1 MSVIIIVLPKLDNA
15 KNIKRIL
22 LTHGFQS
29 AVACS
34 SGASALQMAGQ
45 YECGIVL
52 SGYHLSDM
60 YYVELMENLPESYE
74 LVLLGSPEKVAD
86 AGSGT
91 LALTTPLK
99 SYDLLNTVE
108 MVLGQIEHRYRKRK
122 VIKKRSAKE
131 ENYIRNAKYL
141 LMERNH
147 LTEQEAYRYLQKS
160 SMDNGTNMVETAQM
174 VLLLMFRSVY
184 KELHAD
190 RETGC

>member
-1 MSVIIIVLPKLDNA
+1 MRDCA
-15 KNIKRIL
+15 R
-22 LTHGFQS
+22 
-29 AVACS
+29 
-34 SGASALQMAGQ
+34 
-45 YECGIVL
+45 

-99 SYDLLNTVE
+99 AYDLLNTVE

-122 VIKKRSAKE
+122 VIKKRSEKE

-141 LMERNH
+141 LMERNY
-147 LTEQEAYRYLQKS
+147 LYRAGGLPLFTEINHGQWHEYGG
-160 SMDNGTNMVETAQM
+160 NGAEGFDVD
-174 VLLLMFRSVY
+174 V
-184 KELHAD
+184 
-190 RETGC
+190 

>member
-1 MSVIIIVLPKLDNA
+1 MSIIIIVLPKLDNA

-86 AGSGT
+86 AGSGM

-99 SYDLLNTVE
+99 AYDLLNTVE

-160 SMDNGTNMVETAQM
+160 SMDNGTNMVETAQK
-174 VLLLMFRSVY
+174 VLMLMFD
-184 KELHAD
+184 EI
-190 RETGC
+190 

>member
-15 KNIKRIL
+15 QNIKRIL

-29 AVACS
+29 AFACS

-45 YECGIVL
+45 YGIVL

-74 LVLLGSPEKVAD
+74 LILLGSPEKVAD
-86 AGSGT
+86 AGSGM

-99 SYDLLNTVE
+99 AYDLLNTVE
-108 MVLGQIEHRYRKRK
+108 MVLGQIEHRYRKKK

-131 ENYIRNAKYL
+131 ENYILNAKYL

-174 VLLLMFRSVY
+174 VLMLMFD
-184 KELHAD
+184 EI
-190 RETGC
+190 

>member
-15 KNIKRIL
+15 QNIKRIL

-29 AVACS
+29 AFACS

-60 YYVELMENLPESYE
+60 YYVELI
-74 LVLLGSPEKVAD
+74 LLGSPEKVAD
-86 AGSGT
+86 AGSGM

-99 SYDLLNTVE
+99 AYDLLNTVE
-108 MVLGQIEHRYRKRK
+108 MVLGQIEHRYRKKK

-131 ENYIRNAKYL
+131 ENYILNAKYL

-174 VLLLMFRSVY
+174 VLMLMFD
-184 KELHAD
+184 EI
-190 RETGC
+190 

>member
-15 KNIKRIL
+15 QNIKRIL

-29 AVACS
+29 AFACS

-74 LVLLGSPEKVAD
+74 LILLGSPEKVAD
-86 AGSGT
+86 AGSGM

-99 SYDLLNTVE
+99 AYDLLNTVE
-108 MVLGQIEHRYRKRK
+108 MVLGQIEHRYRKKK
-122 VIKKRSAKE
+122 VIKKKRKRGKLYPQCE
-131 ENYIRNAKYL
+131 ILVDGE
-141 LMERNH
+141 
-147 LTEQEAYRYLQKS
+147 KS
-160 SMDNGTNMVETAQM
+160 SYGAGSLPLFTEIKHGQWHEYGGNG
-174 VLLLMFRSVY
+174 
-184 KELHAD
+184 AD
-190 RETGC
+190 GFDADV

>member
-15 KNIKRIL
+15 QNIKRIL

-74 LVLLGSPEKVAD
+74 LILLGSPEKVAD
-86 AGSGT
+86 AGSGM

-99 SYDLLNTVE
+99 AYDLLNTVE
-108 MVLGQIEHRYRKRK
+108 MVLGHFSHRYRNNKLNKKTKRK
-122 VIKKRSAKE
+122 RGKLYPQCEIPVDGE
-131 ENYIRNAKYL
+131 
-141 LMERNH
+141 
-147 LTEQEAYRYLQKS
+147 KS
-160 SMDNGTNMVETAQM
+160 SYGAGGLPLFTEIKHGQWHEYGGNG
-174 VLLLMFRSVY
+174 
-184 KELHAD
+184 AD
-190 RETGC
+190 GFDADV